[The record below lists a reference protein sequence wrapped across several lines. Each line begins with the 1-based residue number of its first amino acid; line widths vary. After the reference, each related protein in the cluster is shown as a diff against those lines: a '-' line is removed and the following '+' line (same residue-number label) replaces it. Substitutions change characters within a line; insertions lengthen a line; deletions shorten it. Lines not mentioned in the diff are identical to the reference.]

1 MKNTLMAA
9 VAAVTLGMTGVAM
22 ASVPI
27 VHHAVQGQMARNESV
42 APQQRPAYL
51 ARSDSQSTPEQRPA
65 YLARSDSQSTPEQR
79 PAYLARNES
88 VAPQQRPAYLAR
100 NESVAP
106 QQRPAY
112 LG

>member
-65 YLARSDSQSTPEQR
+65 YLAR
-79 PAYLARNES
+79 NES

-112 LG
+112 LARNEQVAPQQRPAYLG